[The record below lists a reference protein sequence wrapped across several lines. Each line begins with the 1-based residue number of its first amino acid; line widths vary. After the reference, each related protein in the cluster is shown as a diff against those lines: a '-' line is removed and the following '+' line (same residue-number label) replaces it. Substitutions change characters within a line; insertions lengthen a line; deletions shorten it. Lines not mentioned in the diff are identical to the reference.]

1 MIKTIY
7 VPAEQRN
14 SQISEEKYRS
24 IQKTVLEGCYMMV
37 KSFLSIPHS
46 EVPELADIVLK
57 NREAKVNR
65 SKIVKLFN
73 AEGKQLFDSLKKLPL
88 FADTPK
94 DL

>member
-1 MIKTIY
+1 M
-7 VPAEQRN
+7 
-14 SQISEEKYRS
+14 SEEKYRS

-37 KSFLSIPHS
+37 KSFLSISDS
-46 EVPELADIVLK
+46 EVPDFADVVLK

-88 FADTPK
+88 FADTPT
-94 DL
+94 DQ